1 MPKLPRVQ
9 QEYTVSCRQKYSIR
23 FIDELDNII
32 KTKDDKLKDLKSTL
46 IISILLCE
54 INTIRIVQPLFLS
67 SLILLYFIICPTCLK
82 EVKGKCKIE
91 IFVQSNN

>member
-1 MPKLPRVQ
+1 MPRLPRVQ

-46 IISILLCE
+46 IISILLFE
-54 INTIRIVQPLFLS
+54 INTIRIVQRLFPS

-82 EVKGKCKIE
+82 EVKGNVKIE

>member
-1 MPKLPRVQ
+1 MPKLPRAQ

-54 INTIRIVQPLFLS
+54 NNTIRIVQPLFLS
-67 SLILLYFIICPTCLK
+67 SLNPPLFHNLSDLSK
-82 EVKGKCKIE
+82 RSKR
-91 IFVQSNN
+91 QM